1 VLAILPAGIA
11 VPEHTVMLAGAV
23 ITGNGLT
30 VIVYVTGVPAQV
42 PIAGVTVIVP
52 VIAVLEALVAANPGT
67 CPVPLAAS
75 PMAVFEFV
83 QA

>member
-30 VIVYVTGVPAQV
+30 VIVYVTGVPTQD
-42 PIAGVTVIVP
+42 PIAGVTVIEP
-52 VIAVLEALVAANPGT
+52 VIAIPLELVAVNPGT

-75 PMAVFEFV
+75 PMAGFEFV
-83 QA
+83 QV